1 MIDSFDTTNSG
12 GSSADTTTTQQH
24 SSDTHTISFAADA
37 TATHRPPIDFGPVE
51 DLTHGLIKV
60 VGVGGGGCNAV
71 RNMYTE
77 GIVDVSFAVCNT
89 DSKSLS
95 KSPIP
100 VKLPIGYLGAG
111 GNPEEGRKAA
121 QSHIDEIKKLFT
133 DGTQMVFITAGMGG
147 GTGTG
152 AAPVVAGVAKSM
164 GLLTIGIVTIPFYFE
179 KRRKIVKA
187 LKGVEEMRKNVD
199 AILIVNNERICDI
212 YSDSDITVKE
222 SFKRADQI
230 LCNATKSI
238 SELITIEGDI
248 NLDFKDVESTMRSG
262 GGAIMAMGR
271 ASGER
276 RVEKAIV
283 DALDSPLLYGNDISK
298 AKRLLFNI
306 YTSEKSPLHVNEM
319 NEVDAFMDGLNPE
332 IEVIWGVSDDD
343 TLGEDAKVTI
353 LATGFDDEFETQR
366 FARESHMQEDEYYS
380 NLIAKLYKPMKK
392 SGWSFM
398 DKSNMTNGNAT
409 GTDYSNNGNGDNGSN
424 TNNTATS
431 NSDTS
436 NDDNDTHND
445 DADNTASIDNSTPND
460 EATNTTTTNTTTTN
474 TPNDDAEKPKR
485 HEKSLLERLKE
496 KLWKMGL
503 LVEDINNPTE

>member
-1 MIDSFDTTNSG
+1 
-12 GSSADTTTTQQH
+12 
-24 SSDTHTISFAADA
+24 
-37 TATHRPPIDFGPVE
+37 
-51 DLTHGLIKV
+51 
-60 VGVGGGGCNAV
+60 
-71 RNMYTE
+71 
-77 GIVDVSFAVCNT
+77 
-89 DSKSLS
+89 
-95 KSPIP
+95 
-100 VKLPIGYLGAG
+100 
-111 GNPEEGRKAA
+111 
-121 QSHIDEIKKLFT
+121 
-133 DGTQMVFITAGMGG
+133 
-147 GTGTG
+147 
-152 AAPVVAGVAKSM
+152 
-164 GLLTIGIVTIPFYFE
+164 
-179 KRRKIVKA
+179 
-187 LKGVEEMRKNVD
+187 
-199 AILIVNNERICDI
+199 
-212 YSDSDITVKE
+212 
-222 SFKRADQI
+222 
-230 LCNATKSI
+230 
-238 SELITIEGDI
+238 
-248 NLDFKDVESTMRSG
+248 
-262 GGAIMAMGR
+262 
-271 ASGER
+271 
-276 RVEKAIV
+276 
-283 DALDSPLLYGNDISK
+283 
-298 AKRLLFNI
+298 
-306 YTSEKSPLHVNEM
+306 
-319 NEVDAFMDGLNPE
+319 MDGLNPE

-460 EATNTTTTNTTTTN
+460 EA
-474 TPNDDAEKPKR
+474 EKPKR

>member
-1 MIDSFDTTNSG
+1 
-12 GSSADTTTTQQH
+12 
-24 SSDTHTISFAADA
+24 
-37 TATHRPPIDFGPVE
+37 
-51 DLTHGLIKV
+51 
-60 VGVGGGGCNAV
+60 
-71 RNMYTE
+71 
-77 GIVDVSFAVCNT
+77 
-89 DSKSLS
+89 
-95 KSPIP
+95 
-100 VKLPIGYLGAG
+100 
-111 GNPEEGRKAA
+111 
-121 QSHIDEIKKLFT
+121 
-133 DGTQMVFITAGMGG
+133 
-147 GTGTG
+147 
-152 AAPVVAGVAKSM
+152 
-164 GLLTIGIVTIPFYFE
+164 
-179 KRRKIVKA
+179 
-187 LKGVEEMRKNVD
+187 
-199 AILIVNNERICDI
+199 
-212 YSDSDITVKE
+212 
-222 SFKRADQI
+222 
-230 LCNATKSI
+230 
-238 SELITIEGDI
+238 
-248 NLDFKDVESTMRSG
+248 MRSG

-306 YTSEKSPLHVNEM
+306 YTCEKSPLHVNEM

-409 GTDYSNNGNGDNGSN
+409 GTDYSNNGNSDINSDNGSN
-424 TNNTATS
+424 ANTAAIDSNTSNDDTNNTA
-431 NSDTS
+431 
-436 NDDNDTHND
+436 
-445 DADNTASIDNSTPND
+445 
-460 EATNTTTTNTTTTN
+460 TTTNTTTNN

>member
-1 MIDSFDTTNSG
+1 
-12 GSSADTTTTQQH
+12 
-24 SSDTHTISFAADA
+24 
-37 TATHRPPIDFGPVE
+37 
-51 DLTHGLIKV
+51 
-60 VGVGGGGCNAV
+60 
-71 RNMYTE
+71 
-77 GIVDVSFAVCNT
+77 
-89 DSKSLS
+89 
-95 KSPIP
+95 
-100 VKLPIGYLGAG
+100 
-111 GNPEEGRKAA
+111 
-121 QSHIDEIKKLFT
+121 
-133 DGTQMVFITAGMGG
+133 
-147 GTGTG
+147 
-152 AAPVVAGVAKSM
+152 
-164 GLLTIGIVTIPFYFE
+164 
-179 KRRKIVKA
+179 
-187 LKGVEEMRKNVD
+187 
-199 AILIVNNERICDI
+199 
-212 YSDSDITVKE
+212 
-222 SFKRADQI
+222 
-230 LCNATKSI
+230 
-238 SELITIEGDI
+238 
-248 NLDFKDVESTMRSG
+248 MRSG

-409 GTDYSNNGNGDNGSN
+409 GTDYSSNGNGNVNSDNGSTDN
-424 TNNTATS
+424 IATS
-431 NSDTS
+431 SS
-436 NDDNDTHND
+436 NTHNDNNNDTHND
-445 DADNTASIDNSTPND
+445 EATNTAAIDNSTPND
-460 EATNTTTTNTTTTN
+460 EATNTTTTN

-485 HEKSLLERLKE
+485 HEKPLLERLKE